1 MLGRSA
7 VGLLTLSAGNYAAIA
22 ISTLVTVVLSRTMG
36 SEEFGRLALLIIA
49 AQSLDLAVSN
59 WTLPVLVRSGAQ
71 EWATSSSVADA
82 LWARTLV
89 VLPPLILAAAAV
101 LLFAAPLTAYLAV
114 GPGGLALVFGFFLAT
129 GLAQT
134 AGAMLRATNR
144 MARHGAALVIE
155 KAALL
160 GLIAAAP
167 LILPM
172 RAEIALSC
180 YAAAALLAAV
190 WSFAQLG
197 LRVLRPVRVGAA
209 RLREVASFSAPLIVG
224 SWAGLFGN
232 QAIDYVVIRSFLP
245 FAELGRYAI
254 AYQIAGL
261 LQQILIVISAF
272 LLPKFSALL
281 ARGREGELRDVVG
294 RLTPYLLLAFNTAA
308 AVGIIVAPLVVPLAF
323 GADFAGAIAP
333 LGVLLL
339 TAGLASI
346 FSVLSPLLVAHGVVW
361 PVTRG
366 VILAVTLNVIFDL
379 VLIPIY
385 GLLGAALATLIA
397 YCVTTAFTLAAVHE
411 RLKMAS
417 FRYVLFVLPVAA
429 VELCAL
435 LVEGPLF
442 IVIGGGLLVATTA
455 MLVRIFRLFRR
466 EDRELLARVRS
477 W

>member
-7 VGLLTLSAGNYAAIA
+7 LGLLTLSAGNYAAIA
-22 ISTLVTVVLSRTMG
+22 ISALVTIVLSRTMG

-49 AQSLDLAVSN
+49 AQSLDLAVAN

-71 EWATSSSVADA
+71 EWATSRSVATA

-89 VLPPLILAAAAV
+89 LLPPLVLAGAAV
-101 LLFAAPLTAYLAV
+101 LLFAAPLAAYLAV
-114 GPGGLALVFGFFLAT
+114 GAGGLALVVAFFVAT
-129 GLAQT
+129 GLVQT
-134 AGAMLRATNR
+134 AGALLRATDR

-155 KAALL
+155 KASLL
-160 GLIAAAP
+160 ALIAAAP
-167 LILPM
+167 LIVPM
-172 RAEIALSC
+172 RAEVALSC
-180 YAAAALLAAV
+180 YAAAAVLAAA

-197 LRVLRPVRVGAA
+197 ARVLRPVRVGAA

-281 ARGREGELRDVVG
+281 ARGREAELREVVE

-308 AVGIIVAPLVVPLAF
+308 AVGIILAPAVVPLVF
-323 GADFAGAIAP
+323 GADFAGAVAP

-339 TAGLASI
+339 TAGLAAV
-346 FSVLSPLLVAHGVVW
+346 FSVLNPLLVAHGVLW

-366 VILAVTLNVIFDL
+366 VILAVTLNVLFDL
-379 VLIPIY
+379 VLIPRY

-397 YCVTTAFTLAAVHE
+397 YCVTTAFALAAVHE
-411 RLKMAS
+411 RLRMAS

-435 LVEGPLF
+435 LLDSALF
-442 IVIGGGLLVATTA
+442 TVTSVGLLAITTA
-455 MLVRIFRLFRR
+455 ALVWIFGLFRS
-466 EDRELLARVRS
+466 EDRALLARARS